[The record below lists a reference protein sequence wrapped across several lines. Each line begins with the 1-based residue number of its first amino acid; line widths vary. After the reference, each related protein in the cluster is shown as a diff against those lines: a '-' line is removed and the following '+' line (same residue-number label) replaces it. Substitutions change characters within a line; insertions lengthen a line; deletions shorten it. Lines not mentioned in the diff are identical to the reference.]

1 MKSSDY
7 ISPVVPDYGRSCV
20 TELVPALLEAEKE
33 PSWISDDVL
42 MARQVVLLVLDGLGW
57 GQLQS
62 RISDLPTLKQ
72 FSGGSITTVAPSTTA
87 AALTSIT
94 TGVPPGE
101 HGLIGY
107 RIPVQDKIL
116 NTLRWSTGSGDA
128 QKEIPPT
135 LLQPVQPFGGQ
146 RPPVVS
152 KKKFQNSGFSAAH
165 MVDVRLHGYENRD
178 ELVSETVA
186 LVNNGEPFIY
196 VYWDGIDLTGHE
208 FGFSDRYEEEL
219 FLCDQMVKEIL
230 NRVGPE
236 VALFITADHG
246 QVSVEDNLVSLSKEI
261 TSLIEFQSGEPRFR
275 WLHARQGTKRELF
288 QAAKEQFENL
298 AWVMSADD
306 VISEGWFGP
315 KVTEAARTRFGDV
328 ALVAREPVAFLDAAE
343 VMSIELICRHGS
355 LTADEMHVPAISIVT

>member
-1 MKSSDY
+1 MNSSDF
-7 ISPVVPDYGRSCV
+7 ISPVVPDYESSCI
-20 TELVPALLEAEKE
+20 TELVPTLLEAEKE
-33 PSWISDDVL
+33 PGWISEDVL

-57 GQLQS
+57 RQLQS
-62 RISDLPTLKQ
+62 RISDLPTFKQ
-72 FSGGSITTVAPSTTA
+72 FNGEAITTVAPSTTA

-128 QKEIPPT
+128 QKEISPT
-135 LLQPVQPFGGQ
+135 LLQPVKPFGGQ

-165 MVDVRLHGYENRD
+165 MSDVRLHGYENRD
-178 ELVSETVA
+178 ELVSETVN
-186 LVNNGEPFIY
+186 LVNSGEPFVY

-219 FLCDQMVKEIL
+219 FSCDLMVKEIL

-246 QVSVEDNLVSLSKEI
+246 QVSVGENVVSLSKEV
-261 TSLIEFQSGEPRFR
+261 TPLIEFQSGEPRFR
-275 WLHARQGTKRELF
+275 WLHARQGASRELF
-288 QAAKEQFENL
+288 QAAKEQFESL
-298 AWVMSADD
+298 AWVVSVDD
-306 VISEGWFGP
+306 AINQGWFGP
-315 KVTEAARTRFGDV
+315 KVTKAARMRFGDV

-355 LTADEMHVPAISIVT
+355 LTADEMYVPAISMVT